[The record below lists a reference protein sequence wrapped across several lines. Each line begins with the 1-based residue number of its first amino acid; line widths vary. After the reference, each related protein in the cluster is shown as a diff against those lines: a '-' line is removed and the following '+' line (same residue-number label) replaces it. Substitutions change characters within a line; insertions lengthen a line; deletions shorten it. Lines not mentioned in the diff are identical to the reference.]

1 MNDYYK
7 KFCDMDYKKLM
18 EQMEDITKSIRRLD
32 EGDELHIY
40 TSKEVCKK
48 LDVSEALLTTY
59 RNEQL
64 LPYCRVGD
72 KFFYTDDDIEKFL
85 ENTSSRIF
93 TI

>member
-18 EQMEDITKSIRRLD
+18 EQMEDITKSIRRLN

-85 ENTSSRIF
+85 ENTSPRTF

>member
-85 ENTSSRIF
+85 ENTSSWTF

>member
-18 EQMEDITKSIRRLD
+18 EQMEDITKGIRRLN

-85 ENTSSRIF
+85 ENTSSRTF

>member
-18 EQMEDITKSIRRLD
+18 EQMEDITKSIRRLN